1 MNLYKG
7 YCTQIIRTCQ
17 VGEKKQ
23 INKDQIVQDYTRSLV
38 EFYNKSKILPV
49 QVIDNLFEQEHS
61 NKIKNLILDYEKKN
75 PVGMDSNIKA
85 WSSDYETHLLTD
97 VFLSYIDA
105 IVQFSQGLYNDLFSK
120 NENLEIGE
128 FWVAHYRK
136 GDFTVK
142 HNHGELYEHLISG
155 CYYAYVEDNASPI
168 IFDGQESIYPKNNS
182 LILFSS
188 LLEHE
193 VPPTDGERI
202 IMSFNIRRTQ

>member
-17 VGEKKQ
+17 VSEKKQ
-23 INKDQIVQDYTRSLV
+23 INKEQIVQDYTSSLV

-85 WSSDYETHLLTD
+85 WASDYETHRKTD
-97 VFLSYIDA
+97 VFLNYLNA
-105 IVQFSQGLYNDLFSK
+105 IVRFSEGLYNNLFSK
-120 NENLEIGE
+120 NENLELGE

-136 GDFTVK
+136 GDFTKK
-142 HNHGELYEHLISG
+142 HSHGELYEHLISG

>member
-1 MNLYKG
+1 MS
-7 YCTQIIRTCQ
+7 
-17 VGEKKQ
+17 EKKQ

-38 EFYNKSKILPV
+38 EFYNESKILPV

-97 VFLSYIDA
+97 VFFSYIDA
-105 IVQFSQGLYNDLFSK
+105 IVQFSQGLYNNLFSK
-120 NENLEIGE
+120 NEILEIGE

-142 HNHGELYEHLISG
+142 HSHG
-155 CYYAYVEDNASPI
+155 
-168 IFDGQESIYPKNNS
+168 
-182 LILFSS
+182 
-188 LLEHE
+188 
-193 VPPTDGERI
+193 
-202 IMSFNIRRTQ
+202 

>member
-17 VGEKKQ
+17 VSEKKQ

-38 EFYNKSKILPV
+38 EFYNESKILPV
-49 QVIDNLFEQEHS
+49 QVIDN
-61 NKIKNLILDYEKKN
+61 
-75 PVGMDSNIKA
+75 
-85 WSSDYETHLLTD
+85 
-97 VFLSYIDA
+97 
-105 IVQFSQGLYNDLFSK
+105 LFSK

-142 HNHGELYEHLISG
+142 HSHGELYEHLISG

-188 LLEHE
+188 LIEHE

-202 IMSFNIRRTQ
+202 IMSFNICRTQ